1 MNVFVHVAFCVYVSV
16 PSVCV
21 FICMFAVLEFLK
33 ALTLDVQFW
42 FPGQGHCVKVKVTG
56 ALTVTDI

>member
-1 MNVFVHVAFCVYVSV
+1 MNVFVHVAFCVYL
-16 PSVCV
+16 SVCV
-21 FICMFAVLEFLK
+21 FICMFAILEFLK

-42 FPGQGHCVKVKVTG
+42 FPGQGHWVKVKVTG